1 MVFGG
6 DGGYD
11 VMASA
16 CYGFARYCGVS
27 IVVIIILII
36 ATALFTM
43 FTEIATAII
52 CKLTGFPA

>member
-1 MVFGG
+1 MVIGG

-11 VMASA
+11 VMMSA
-16 CYGFARYCGVS
+16 CYGFAHYCGVS

-43 FTEIATAII
+43 FTKIVTAII
-52 CKLTGFPA
+52 CKFTGFQA